1 MNGKR
6 KGVAEKR
13 IFAKIVFFPTSNGN
27 NIAVGTPEKN
37 LFNGTTNFCR
47 KNNFC
52 FRNIVIWTCVLWKY
66 SKFIIF
72 PTNFKY
78 KRFHPLNFREIGQK
92 LNHEYSIKVFFL
104 LLSNMSDIL
113 PPTIYK
119 SKPTNIFSLY
129 KYIVVSM

>member
-1 MNGKR
+1 MYSLKDELNGKR

-52 FRNIVIWTCVLWKY
+52 LRKYRDMGMCLVKILKVHYFSDKLQIQTVSSFEFQRNWAKT
-66 SKFIIF
+66 
-72 PTNFKY
+72 
-78 KRFHPLNFREIGQK
+78 
-92 LNHEYSIKVFFL
+92 
-104 LLSNMSDIL
+104 
-113 PPTIYK
+113 
-119 SKPTNIFSLY
+119 KP
-129 KYIVVSM
+129 